1 MQLKALTRTISVAAL
16 LGATALTTVAAAQE
30 QKTITGGFDV
40 GPGGFQGN
48 FNPLAATGGFTWL
61 NVYFE
66 PLVNYNADLTA
77 IEGALATEYSVNT
90 EKTEY
95 TFKLAA
101 ETWHDGKPFTSK
113 DVKFTV
119 DLAKNGETGTVFAA
133 RLNAVSSVETPDER
147 TAIIKLSRPDAGFL
161 ATLTKLMILPEHA
174 LAGTTPKE
182 LATSTWWATK
192 PVGTGP
198 FKFKQYVTDQYVE
211 LVADDDYRLGRP
223 KVDRVINRYF
233 KNTAAAVAALRA
245 GEIQFTYV
253 EPDDVPAFKD
263 NKGFSVIEGQ
273 SFVVNYLGFNQQV
286 PLWKD
291 VRVRQAVMHAIDR
304 QAIIDSLYGGAATV
318 ANCGY
323 VAKQL
328 VPEGLNPYQYD
339 PAKAKALLA
348 EAGWDK
354 INGSKP
360 ITWLTYY
367 NTPQAANVMAA
378 VQAMLA
384 QVGINVVPRVVD
396 TPTYNGIIY
405 AGNPDFNQ
413 FPLVYAGL
421 QNGPD
426 PSGLN
431 IGLNATQKPPAG
443 ANFLRIDMP
452 ELTKAFD
459 TALTETNPQQLNA
472 RYQDV
477 CKAMNTNLPWA
488 TMWVANR
495 YGVASAKLKDFVW
508 VPAPAGG
515 PYNAHPE
522 KWSIEK

>member
-1 MQLKALTRTISVAAL
+1 MRIKNLTKAFAAAAL
-16 LGATALTTVAAAQE
+16 LGATALTAPVAAQE

-66 PLVNYNADLTA
+66 PLVNYNAGLTA
-77 IEGALATEYSVNT
+77 IEGALATEYAIST
-90 EKTEY
+90 EQTEY
-95 TFKLAA
+95 TFKLAE
-101 ETWHDGKPFTSK
+101 ETWHDGKPFTAK
-113 DVKFTV
+113 DVKFTIN
-119 DLAKNGETGTVFAA
+119 LAKNGETGTVFAA
-133 RLNAVSSVETPDER
+133 RLNAISTAETPDDR
-147 TAIIKLSRPDAGFL
+147 TVVIKLSRPDAGLL

-174 LAGTTPKE
+174 LSGFTPKE
-182 LATSTWWATK
+182 LATSTWWAST

-198 FKFKQYVTDQYVE
+198 FKFKQYVADQYVE
-211 LVADDDYRLGRP
+211 LTADDDYRLGRP

-233 KNTAAAVAALRA
+233 KNTAASVAALRA

-253 EPDDVPAFKD
+253 ESDDVSTFKG
-263 NKGFSVIEGQ
+263 NNAVRVIEGQ
-273 SFVVNYLGFNQQV
+273 SFVANYMGFNQQV

-291 VRVRQAVMHAIDR
+291 VRIRQAIMYAIDR
-304 QAIIDSLYGGAATV
+304 QSIIDSLYNGAATV

-323 VAKQL
+323 VAKHL
-328 VPEGLNPYQYD
+328 VPEGLNPYKYD

-354 INGSKP
+354 INGAKP

-405 AGNPDFNQ
+405 AANPDFGQ

-431 IGLNATQKPPAG
+431 IGLNAAQKPPAG
-443 ANFLRIDMP
+443 ANFLRVDMP
-452 ELTKAFD
+452 VLTKAFD
-459 TALTETNPQQLNA
+459 AALGETDPQKLSA

-477 CKAMNTNLPWA
+477 CKAMNAELPWA

-495 YGVASAKLKDFVW
+495 YGVASTKLKDFVW

>member
-1 MQLKALTRTISVAAL
+1 MSLKNIVRAVPIAAL
-16 LGATALTTVAAAQE
+16 LGATALISPLAAQE

-66 PLVNYNADLTA
+66 PLINYNADLTA
-77 IEGALATEYSVNT
+77 IEGTLATEYSVNAD
-90 EKTEY
+90 KTEY
-95 TFKLAA
+95 TFKLAR

-133 RLNAVSSVETPDER
+133 RLNAISSVETPDER
-147 TAIIKLSRPDAGFL
+147 TAVIKLSRPDAGLL

-174 LAGTTPKE
+174 LSGMTPKE

-192 PVGTGP
+192 PIGTGP

-211 LVADDDYRLGRP
+211 LTADEDYRLGRP
-223 KVDRVINRYF
+223 KVARVINRYF
-233 KNTAAAVAALRA
+233 KNPAAAVAALRA

-253 EPDDVPAFKD
+253 EPDDVPALKD
-263 NKGFSVIEGQ
+263 TKSFRVIEGQ
-273 SFVVNYLGFNQQV
+273 SFVANYVGFNQQV

-291 VRVRQAVMHAIDR
+291 VRVRQAIMHAIDR

-328 VPEGLNPYQYD
+328 VPEGLNPYKYD

-354 INGSKP
+354 INGS
-360 ITWLTYY
+360 
-367 NTPQAANVMAA
+367 TP
-378 VQAMLA
+378 
-384 QVGINVVPRVVD
+384 VG
-396 TPTYNGIIY
+396 
-405 AGNPDFNQ
+405 
-413 FPLVYAGL
+413 
-421 QNGPD
+421 
-426 PSGLN
+426 
-431 IGLNATQKPPAG
+431 
-443 ANFLRIDMP
+443 
-452 ELTKAFD
+452 
-459 TALTETNPQQLNA
+459 
-472 RYQDV
+472 
-477 CKAMNTNLPWA
+477 
-488 TMWVANR
+488 
-495 YGVASAKLKDFVW
+495 
-508 VPAPAGG
+508 
-515 PYNAHPE
+515 
-522 KWSIEK
+522 